1 MVIDRLF
8 KKFKWP
14 FLIGFFS
21 FMIVFGGHFLGG
33 LDFLE
38 YQLFDYRVK
47 FSEKYTVHH
56 PDIVLILIDEPSL
69 TVMDPLIGRW
79 PWPRSTYAS
88 LISFLS
94 RSGAR
99 LQGFDILFTESQ
111 KEIGRSGDLSSDR
124 QLVHAT
130 SLFGPVFHAFQLSVD
145 RNRVDTSFL
154 VSMPKLMQSHFVD
167 GHFNNAFLLSA
178 TDCFLP
184 FDALLLGSAGIG
196 FVDVRPDS
204 DGVVRSVDLFREYQ
218 GHVFSSLPVR
228 MALSYLDDDQS
239 VRMDRDRVIMGR
251 YELPLSRYG
260 DSDIS
265 KYLVKLKRT
274 FQTFSAGAV
283 LQTIQAL
290 NRGDL
295 DDMLISPEVFKDK
308 IVFIGTSAIATYD
321 RLDLSLDT
329 YMPGVFL
336 QASVLDNILLQDMYR
351 VIPFWINGILALGLI
366 LGAGLIVWCVV
377 RFVFQVIGLI
387 VLGGGFCV
395 FIVGIF
401 AWQSWVFLMAFPLF
415 CFLAMIVSSYG
426 YLSVVEGKERR
437 KMRGML
443 AKYVSPVV
451 LSEVIDK
458 SADVVTPEVG
468 SHEQLTVLFS
478 DIRQFTQLAESL
490 PADQVVE
497 MLNYYLAQ
505 MVDVI
510 FDYQGTLDKFIG
522 DSIMA
527 FWGAP
532 LRSDLH
538 ATDAV
543 VAALEMSRSQ
553 SLINSYYAE
562 KGWPLIQFGVGVHT
576 GSVILGNIGSTQHLD
591 YTIIGDTVNFTSRL
605 EGLTGYYNIP
615 ILISDQTKQQLDS
628 SILVRIVD
636 YVQVKGKSEAVFIF
650 QPLGYLNDDCNF
662 AKLQNVC
669 ADSDQAFDLYQK
681 RIWDQAILLYDRI
694 LKQIPDDGVAL
705 KMIDRCRFFK
715 ESPPDQLWDGR
726 YIFEVK

>member
-1 MVIDRLF
+1 MIQRTFNQL
-8 KKFKWP
+8 KWAV
-14 FLIGFFS
+14 FIGLFS
-21 FMIVFGGHFLGG
+21 FFMVTSGYFLG
-33 LDFLE
+33 LFDFLE
-38 YQLFDYRVK
+38 YQLFDYRVT
-47 FSEKYTVHH
+47 FSEQYTHHH

-69 TVMDPLIGRW
+69 TVMDPLIGGW

-94 RSGAR
+94 RSGAWI
-99 LQGFDILFTESQ
+99 QGFDILFTESQ
-111 KEIGRSGDLSSDR
+111 KEAFVQGRLSHDS
-124 QLVHAT
+124 QLVKAT
-130 SLFGPVFHAFQLSVD
+130 AEFGPVIHAFQLAVD
-145 RNRVDTSFL
+145 RNRLESSFL
-154 VSMPKLMQSHFVD
+154 MSLPSSIENHIVK
-167 GHFNNAFLLSA
+167 GHFNESVLLSS

-184 FDALLLGSAGIG
+184 FDALLLGSTGIG
-196 FVDVRPDS
+196 FVDVQPDS

-239 VRMDRDRVIMGR
+239 VTMDRYRAIMGR

-260 DSDIS
+260 GSDIP

-308 IVFIGTSAIATYD
+308 IVFIGTSATATYD

-336 QASVLDNILLQDMYR
+336 QASVLDNILLQDTYR

-366 LGAGLIVWCVV
+366 LGAGVIVWCMG

-401 AWQSWVFLMAFPLF
+401 AWQSWVFLMAFPLL

-443 AKYVSPVV
+443 AQYVSPVV
-451 LSEVIDK
+451 LSEVLDK
-458 SADVVTPEVG
+458 SADVVAPEVG

-497 MLNYYLAQ
+497 MLNYYLSQ

-510 FDYQGTLDKFIG
+510 FECQGTLDKFIG

-532 LRSDLH
+532 IRSDLH

-543 VAALEMSRSQ
+543 IAALAMNRCQVS
-553 SLINSYYAE
+553 INSYYAE
-562 KGWPLIQFGVGVHT
+562 KGWPSIQFGVGVHT
-576 GSVILGNIGSTQHLD
+576 GPVILGNIGSSQHLD

-615 ILISDQTKQQLDS
+615 ILISDQTKQQLDA

-681 RIWDQAILLYDRI
+681 RLWDQAILLYDRI
-694 LKQIPDDGVAL
+694 LEQIPGDGVAL

-715 ESPPDQLWDGR
+715 VSPPDQLWDGR